1 MVATKKKIQKKRRKK
16 QKLKIK
22 KNVLLIGAVVIL
34 VIIIILVSI
43 ILFNKS
49 LSNDKEIKKVENK
62 VIELENYNYY
72 LHGNATSYE
81 ESLAKEL
88 KKILSSDSISFEEY
102 AKTITK
108 MFVSDLF
115 TLNNKNSSSDIT
127 SSQYVYIDYQE
138 TFKTKIKNTLY
149 ANIEVDLDGKRKQD
163 LPEVTNVTINNI
175 TNNSFSYNNEILDD
189 EAYYVSVSIEYNKN
203 LGYPDEYEVVLVK
216 NDKLL
221 QVVKSN

>member
-1 MVATKKKIQKKRRKK
+1 
-16 QKLKIK
+16 
-22 KNVLLIGAVVIL
+22 
-34 VIIIILVSI
+34 
-43 ILFNKS
+43 
-49 LSNDKEIKKVENK
+49 
-62 VIELENYNYY
+62 
-72 LHGNATSYE
+72 
-81 ESLAKEL
+81 
-88 KKILSSDSISFEEY
+88 
-102 AKTITK
+102 

-138 TFKTKIKNTLY
+138 TFKTKIKNTMY
-149 ANIEVDLDGKRKQD
+149 ANIEIDLDGKRNQD

>member
-1 MVATKKKIQKKRRKK
+1 MVATKKKSKKKRRKK
-16 QKLKIK
+16 IKIK
-22 KNVLLIGAVVIL
+22 KNVLIIGSIVAL

-43 ILFNKS
+43 ILINKS
-49 LSNDKEIKKVENK
+49 SSNDKKVEKVENK
-62 VIELENYNYY
+62 VIELENYDYY

-88 KKILSSDSISFEEY
+88 KKILSSDSVNFEEY

-115 TLNNKNSSSDIT
+115 TLNNKNTSSDIT

-138 TFKTKIKNTLY
+138 TFKTKIKNTMY
-149 ANIEVDLDGKRKQD
+149 ANIEIDLDGKRNQD

-175 TNNSFSYNNEILDD
+175 TNNSFSYNNEVLDD
-189 EAYYVSVSIEYNKN
+189 KAYYISVSIEYNKN
-203 LGYPDEYEVVLVK
+203 LGYPTEYEVVLVR

-221 QVVKSN
+221 QVVKAS

>member
-1 MVATKKKIQKKRRKK
+1 MVATKKKAKKKRRKK
-16 QKLKIK
+16 IKIK
-22 KNVLLIGAVVIL
+22 KNVLIIGSIVAL

-43 ILFNKS
+43 ILLNKS
-49 LSNDKEIKKVENK
+49 SSNDKEVEKVENK
-62 VIELENYNYY
+62 VIELENYDYY

-88 KKILSSDSISFEEY
+88 KKILSSDSVNFEEY

-115 TLNNKNSSSDIT
+115 TLNNKNTSSDIT

-138 TFKTKIKNTLY
+138 TFKTKIKNTMY
-149 ANIEVDLDGKRKQD
+149 ANIEIDLDGKRNQD

-175 TNNSFSYNNEILDD
+175 TNNSFSYNNEVLDD
-189 EAYYVSVSIEYNKN
+189 KAYYISVSIEYNKN
-203 LGYPDEYEVVLVK
+203 LGYPTEYEVVLVR

-221 QVVKSN
+221 QVVKAG